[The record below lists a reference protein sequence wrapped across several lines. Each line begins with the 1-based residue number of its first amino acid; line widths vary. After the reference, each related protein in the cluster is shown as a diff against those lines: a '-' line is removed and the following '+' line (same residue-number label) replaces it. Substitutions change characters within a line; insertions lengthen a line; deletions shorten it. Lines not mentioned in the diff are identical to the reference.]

1 MLSLPCC
8 KCLAKSCVGV
18 KKDTDAELFLCL
30 LHYHL
35 LDDAQQSVMRVLD
48 ENEWERQDAEVRE
61 KVTNA
66 ASDLVLQMMV
76 LQKEDQKKERIK
88 SANDIL
94 KNVGSASSSSSSKK
108 PGQMT
113 SILAA
118 IEMKEKAKR
127 SSNSSSS
134 SSLPSDDPNLN
145 PYKRKRGSVANSG
158 LWMTGSNLPT
168 MEALLKEQQGESMP
182 ASNESCLSYPV

>member
-1 MLSLPCC
+1 MGIPAEEKKKNEELPKNFYSLPPYFKYPLLHLHAMLSLPCC

-76 LQKEDQKKERIK
+76 TNQICQ
-88 SANDIL
+88 
-94 KNVGSASSSSSSKK
+94 
-108 PGQMT
+108 
-113 SILAA
+113 
-118 IEMKEKAKR
+118 
-127 SSNSSSS
+127 
-134 SSLPSDDPNLN
+134 
-145 PYKRKRGSVANSG
+145 
-158 LWMTGSNLPT
+158 
-168 MEALLKEQQGESMP
+168 
-182 ASNESCLSYPV
+182 

>member
-1 MLSLPCC
+1 
-8 KCLAKSCVGV
+8 
-18 KKDTDAELFLCL
+18 
-30 LHYHL
+30 
-35 LDDAQQSVMRVLD
+35 
-48 ENEWERQDAEVRE
+48 
-61 KVTNA
+61 
-66 ASDLVLQMMV
+66 
-76 LQKEDQKKERIK
+76 
-88 SANDIL
+88 
-94 KNVGSASSSSSSKK
+94 
-108 PGQMT
+108 MT